1 MATGEQVKALIKA
14 HYDQD
19 NERFKTAAL
28 RIAASETRIGHTTLG
43 REITAMIDAST
54 RTKGNIINLANKDN
68 LFLRLREFVW
78 VEITSPPPFPAALVS
93 GPST

>member
-54 RTKGNIINLANKDN
+54 RTKGNATSSTSQTRTTC
-68 LFLRLREFVW
+68 FLSHSLGLDW
-78 VEITSPPPFPAALVS
+78 ATW
-93 GPST
+93 